1 MEDRNF
7 SPLLNVRCTRK
18 ELRKMKKKLK
28 PTCNAAF
35 SKHQKVDI
43 AIKERFNDK
52 KAKKRAKRK
61 RQAEN
66 KRQKALEKEDEPE
79 DIKTFLK
86 EAEKAREQRM
96 QDEIGQD
103 ELEIKRLEKKISAH
117 KTKKRKTEEEN
128 DDAESLERFLD
139 NNEFSDSNNLEEHFD
154 DEIATTHTDQD
165 DASDIPGSSIESD
178 EDEFPDN
185 IKEEL
190 RITQSEPIRTLANFD
205 PAIVKLAHRAKMDT
219 KLRQYIFCTIMSSS
233 DSAKACD
240 ELLKLNLKGTDE
252 REIIRV
258 CFECIMLEKEY
269 NPYYVVIVKTFCSA
283 NKQFQITAQF
293 VSWDLLKA
301 LNSLRDHQRSHLSY
315 ALADLLKHQSLG
327 LSVLRVMNF
336 GELNIESSTF
346 LKILL
351 HRFLIDASESVIR
364 ENIMKVINSAKKD
377 NRFVE
382 GLQLFFE
389 QPIAELI
396 PDSFKTEETQSGTE
410 NLMIF
415 KKRLAMVKRL
425 WSVV

>member
-1 MEDRNF
+1 MEDRDF
-7 SPLLNVRCTRK
+7 GPLLNVRCTRK

-35 SKHQKVDI
+35 SKHQKVDT

-66 KRQKALEKEDEPE
+66 KRQKAIEKEDEPE
-79 DIKTFLK
+79 DLKTFLK
-86 EAEKAREQRM
+86 EAEKVREQRM
-96 QDEIGQD
+96 LDEMNQD

-117 KTKKRKTEEEN
+117 KSKKRKTEEE
-128 DDAESLERFLD
+128 DAESLERFLD
-139 NNEFSDSNNLEEHFD
+139 NNELSDSSNLEENFD
-154 DEIATTHTDQD
+154 DEIAAAHSDQD
-165 DASDIPGSSIESD
+165 DASENPGIP
-178 EDEFPDN
+178 N
-185 IKEEL
+185 
-190 RITQSEPIRTLANFD
+190 RTLANFD
-205 PAIVKLAHRAKMDT
+205 PLIVKLAKRAKMDT

-233 DSAKACD
+233 DSAKACA
-240 ELLKLNLKGTDE
+240 ELLELNLKGTEE

-301 LNSLRDHQRSHLSY
+301 LNSLKDHQRSHLSY

-336 GELNIESSTF
+336 GELNNESSTF

-351 HRFLIDASESVIR
+351 YRFLINASESVIR

-377 NRFVE
+377 NRFAE

-410 NLMIF
+410 NLMTF